1 MKKSYEEVLLDA
13 SISYDEIISRQ
24 HMPQYLY
31 KYQCFYSQ
39 EREENKYW
47 RDNLRG
53 TFHLSLGKEFE
64 DKNDCKP
71 YINKAEVCSII
82 KNSLLHFGVTHKD
95 IYNILMGLDSILTQE
110 YFESIISNYQSEIR
124 VGCFTISSDNHD
136 LWKKYSNGET
146 GYCLEYQTSKSPLLM
161 HSTLPV
167 LYSDKP
173 YNSSLTL
180 ANTIIL
186 EFVKQQK
193 NRDDLEQFEIYE
205 PIFAKIAKTA
215 YVPLFIKEMDKWSF
229 EEEYRLFLLK
239 NRNTQI
245 GLLKAE
251 DFLDAKANINL
262 SSAITTIYL
271 GKRFNANANHKILKE
286 EIDCIANEM
295 GIRVVQKQ

>member
-1 MKKSYEEVLLDA
+1 MQKSYEEILLDA
-13 SISYDEIISRQ
+13 SISYDEIISRL

-31 KYQCFYSQ
+31 KYQCFYSPKMV
-39 EREENKYW
+39 ENKHW

-64 DKNDCKP
+64 DQNDCKP
-71 YINKAEVCSII
+71 YINKTEVCHSI
-82 KNSLLHFGVTHKD
+82 KKFLSNFGVAQKE
-95 IYNILMGLDSILTQE
+95 IQNILLGLDNVLTKE
-110 YFESIISNYQSEIR
+110 YFEGVTSNYQSEIR
-124 VGCFTISSDNHD
+124 VGCFTASSDNND
-136 LWKKYSNGET
+136 LWKKYSNDET
-146 GYCLEYQTSKSPLLM
+146 GYCLEYKTSKSHLFK

-167 LYSDKP
+167 LYSDQP

-180 ANTIIL
+180 ANALIL
-186 EFVKQQK
+186 EAVQQGK
-193 NRDDLEQFEIYE
+193 NRTLPDQLAIYE
-205 PIFAKIAKTA
+205 SVYAKIAKTA
-215 YVPLFIKEMDKWSF
+215 YVPLFIKEMNKWSF

-239 NRNTQI
+239 TRNTSI

-271 GKRFNANANHKILKE
+271 GKRFNANANYKILKE
-286 EIDCIANEM
+286 EIGCIANEM